1 MASPVDEGLV
11 MRMFVDTDSIY
22 LHRDSVDFRK
32 SINGLVMIVEQEM
45 ELSPFTPALFVFCNK
60 NRDRVKVLYWD
71 QTGFCLWYKRLEKEK
86 FKWPRRHPT
95 SMMTLSE
102 TQWQWL
108 LSGYDIIGHE
118 PLKYAHCVG

>member
-1 MASPVDEGLV
+1 
-11 MRMFVDTDSIY
+11 MRMFVDAGSIY

-32 SINGLVMIVEQEM
+32 SINGLVIIVEQEM

-60 NRDRVKVLYWD
+60 NRDRIKVLYWD

-86 FKWPRRHPT
+86 FKWPRRYPA